1 MKQRSLYFL
10 LASVC
15 FGSHQAYSASKLL
28 VKRTERIGARPRG
41 WRASMQA
48 LKRRLRGAFGHRD
61 FDVKVLISWA

>member
-28 VKRTERIGARPRG
+28 VKRWRRGMSDQVFDGGPIMIFDGLGDVSTEA
-41 WRASMQA
+41 
-48 LKRRLRGAFGHRD
+48 K
-61 FDVKVLISWA
+61 